1 MKKLPCLP
9 TKKQLR
15 AYFLVEVMGEH
26 QSEAAELMGI
36 SRTAISGLLKRF
48 YKDTKAMNKG
58 KAADTISLPGDYE
71 SRMTDIF

>member
-1 MKKLPCLP
+1 MPNLP

-15 AYFLVEVMGEH
+15 AYFLVEVMGET
-26 QSEAAELMGI
+26 QTEAAELMGV
-36 SRTAISGLLKRF
+36 SRPAVSRLLMRF

-58 KAADTISLPGDYE
+58 KAAHTISMPGDYE